1 MAAESRYYI
10 FYIRNSYASCITL
23 FWYVLTTKTKLS
35 MKIRKIQH
43 ISKRPHKYLKF
54 NLRYS
59 MPKYSKI
66 STLQLTIHSRWVAQY
81 QIASGLSA
89 GSCTNMTLHS
99 NGTTKHGHSYTTYG
113 KSRRQT
119 TCLWPS
125 GSWGS

>member
-1 MAAESRYYI
+1 MPGVNANKVDKVVDI
-10 FYIRNSYASCITL
+10 
-23 FWYVLTTKTKLS
+23 VLTQIS
-35 MKIRKIQH
+35 GIQVDG
-43 ISKRPHKYLKF
+43 L
-54 NLRYS
+54 
-59 MPKYSKI
+59 PK
-66 STLQLTIHSRWVAQY
+66 STFAKDMAIESSVMAQY

-113 KSRRQT
+113 KSRRQI